1 MEEISI
7 DQHNFSDLELKKLR
21 RYLFRGQ
28 ELDVTNKSEK
38 IYATL
43 TGKNAAQAD
52 VDQPWEQDNQS
63 WWDWYVTLADNSG
76 LKKDNFSEPLL
87 LPEIDLPS
95 DSAIS
100 EELRMPYALTQQH
113 REAFQR
119 DGFVKLSNVVTAGA
133 VIRLR
138 QELIKLLEE
147 AFNISIDGGSPN
159 RFLSLEMAWID
170 NPIVRAYVL
179 SPRIGKICADLLSVP
194 SVRLYHDNILA
205 KQPGCG
211 RTPWHYDDHH
221 FPLATDDVV
230 TAWMPAQPIPVGM
243 GPLAFAKPLS
253 VFELV
258 KDIQF
263 NKFDTSYDRRI
274 TEVFKSENVAIEDG
288 AFDIGEVSFH
298 HNRSF
303 HTAAANQTSQSR
315 IVLASTYF
323 ADGARIVDRPTM
335 VSGDWEKFIP
345 GVSPGGVAASKMNPI
360 CWPVED

>member
-1 MEEISI
+1 MI
-7 DQHNFSDLELKKLR
+7 
-21 RYLFRGQ
+21 
-28 ELDVTNKSEK
+28 NKSEQK
-38 IYATL
+38 NSTL

-63 WWDWYVTLADNSG
+63 WWDWYVTLADNSAQ
-76 LKKDNFSEPLL
+76 KKDNLSKPLP
-87 LPEIDLPS
+87 LPKIDLPS
-95 DSAIS
+95 DSEIS
-100 EELRMPYALTQQH
+100 EELRIPYALTQQH

-119 DGFVKLSNVVTAGA
+119 DGFVKLSNVVTPGA

-138 QELIKLLEE
+138 KELIKLLGE
-147 AFNISIDGGSPN
+147 AFNISIDGDSPA

-170 NPIVRAYVL
+170 NPIVRSYVL
-179 SPRIGKICADLLSVP
+179 SPRIGKICADLLGVP
-194 SVRLYHDNILA
+194 SVRLYHDNILS
-205 KQPGCG
+205 KEPGCG
-211 RTPWHYDDHH
+211 RTPWHCDDHH

-243 GPLAFAKPLS
+243 GPLSFAKPLS

-274 TEVFKSENVAIEDG
+274 SEVFKSKNVAIEDR

-303 HTAAANQTSQSR
+303 HTAAANNTCQRR
-315 IVLASTYF
+315 IVLATTYF
-323 ADGARIVDRPTM
+323 GNGARIVDQPTM

-360 CWPVED
+360 CWPVET